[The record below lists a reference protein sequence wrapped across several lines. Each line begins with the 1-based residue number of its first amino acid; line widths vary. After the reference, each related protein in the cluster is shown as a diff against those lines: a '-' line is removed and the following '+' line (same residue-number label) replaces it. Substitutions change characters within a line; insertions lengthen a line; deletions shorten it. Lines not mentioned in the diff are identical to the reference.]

1 VGARDPISRRA
12 IAAGDDPDAMAD
24 ELARAIGQPAP
35 AVVLA
40 FASWHLDPSATAR
53 ALTRAFAPAPVIGCT
68 SYGEIGAGGDHEG
81 RIVALALGPRAV
93 RVGIGLAPDL
103 RRQAL
108 RSSRA
113 AVTEAA
119 AALGAEPAALDP
131 RRHVGVALVDGRCGV
146 EESFCLGSA
155 ATAPQLRFIGG
166 SSSDGV
172 AEPVAK
178 VFYGGQAHGDA
189 GVVAILELDVPFAVI
204 ASEHMVPT
212 EVRTVVTA
220 ADHAQRIV
228 HELDGHPA
236 ATRYR
241 QLIRAV
247 GGTEILDDVVAS
259 SYPFA
264 AYVAG
269 KPYVRSVV
277 QVDGE
282 DLLFACAIETGA
294 VLRLMRPGDLV
305 GKTAEAF
312 DDARRAV
319 GGRLSSVLAFSC
331 LGRHFEATTR
341 GCRGELATLYDKL
354 PLVGY
359 HSFGEQI
366 GPLFANHTLTGL
378 ALGEPPAAGGEDRDA

>member
-12 IAAGDDPDAMAD
+12 IASGDDPGAMAED
-24 ELARAIGQPAP
+24 LARAIGEPAP
-35 AVVLA
+35 ALVIA
-40 FASWHLDPSATAR
+40 FSSWRLEPSATAR
-53 ALTRAFAPAPVIGCT
+53 ALTRAFAPTPVIGCT
-68 SYGEIGAGGDHEG
+68 SYGEIGAGGEHEG

-93 RVGIGLAPDL
+93 RAGIGLAPDL

-119 AALGAEPAALDP
+119 AALDLAPASLDP
-131 RRHVGVALVDGRCGV
+131 RRHVAIALVDGRCGV

-172 AEPVAK
+172 AEPVAR

-204 ASEHMVPT
+204 ASEHMIPT

-220 ADHAQRIV
+220 ADHARRVV

-236 ATRYR
+236 RARY
-241 QLIRAV
+241 QELIETA
-247 GGTEILDDVVAS
+247 GGTETVDDVVAS

-269 KPYVRSVV
+269 RPYVRSVV
-277 QVDGE
+277 RVGRQ

-305 GKTAEAF
+305 GKTAEAL

-319 GGRLSSVLAFSC
+319 GGAFSGVLAFSC
-331 LGRHFEATTR
+331 LGRHYEATTR
-341 GCRGELATLYDKL
+341 GCRAELAALYDRL

-378 ALGEPPAAGGEDRDA
+378 ALGEAPAPPEAGDG